1 MLNPNDRS
9 LYTAALTPP
18 PGMVFDEAIATTFSL
33 DPATLLTIPVHLAL
47 LGRGSRHEQTGDAI
61 TLLEALRRVMER
73 VTVYAQR
80 GRLQAPDRPHVL
92 YALLEASV
100 VEVMAPRGGSFHPKL
115 WLLRF
120 KDPTGESSP
129 LLRLLVLSR
138 NLTADRSWDLSLHLE
153 GSPRGRYWA
162 ENRELGELLASLPGL
177 AKDPMVSPGRRDQAS
192 RLADEVRRTPWEP
205 PPGFERIRFHV
216 LGLRRRPWS
225 PPESNRM
232 AVISPFCTD
241 EALAKLC
248 QNSKNPAILISRPDT
263 LAELK
268 GETRAKFQQCLHLDE
283 AAETEDGEDQEADR
297 GADTLGL
304 HAKAYIFQRA
314 WETHLFVGSA
324 NATTKA
330 ILTARNIE
338 VLAELVGRRGKV
350 GGIEKLLGPE
360 GLGELLQE
368 FQEADSHPVDELRQ
382 AAEAA
387 LERARRALAAAT
399 LRLHCTP
406 AEEFDLWHLA
416 LVAQDPP
423 PLEGIA
429 RVRAWPLS
437 VTLDQAADLGDFFL
451 KGGEKEIKLG
461 AFSPQALTGLTAFE
475 LTSTIPD
482 IRLRFAL
489 NLPVEG
495 LPGERDAAIFRTVV
509 RNREGFLRYLL
520 LLLSGV
526 EDPMSSSA
534 FWLHKSHSSRGWRWS
549 SYNYLPLLEELTL
562 AFSREPEKLLEVK
575 KIVRRLAEQKD
586 GESVVP
592 KDFLHLWNVF
602 EVALE
607 ALHER

>member
-192 RLADEVRRTPWEP
+192 RLADEVRRAPWEP

-406 AEEFDLWHLA
+406 AEEFDLWHL
-416 LVAQDPP
+416 V
-423 PLEGIA
+423 
-429 RVRAWPLS
+429 
-437 VTLDQAADLGDFFL
+437 
-451 KGGEKEIKLG
+451 
-461 AFSPQALTGLTAFE
+461 
-475 LTSTIPD
+475 
-482 IRLRFAL
+482 
-489 NLPVEG
+489 
-495 LPGERDAAIFRTVV
+495 
-509 RNREGFLRYLL
+509 Y
-520 LLLSGV
+520 
-526 EDPMSSSA
+526 SS
-534 FWLHKSHSSRGWRWS
+534 LI
-549 SYNYLPLLEELTL
+549 NM
-562 AFSREPEKLLEVK
+562 
-575 KIVRRLAEQKD
+575 I
-586 GESVVP
+586 
-592 KDFLHLWNVF
+592 
-602 EVALE
+602 
-607 ALHER
+607 